1 MIGKVLCI
9 VGVLLPTI
17 VFAQSSM
24 YIEEI
29 ERYVVTPCLHAR
41 MHKPGGHSSD
51 LHTLLETFVMSALDE
66 TREQL
71 LPLVRGKK
79 RAQRMV
85 LYRAARDV
93 CIKGG

>member
-1 MIGKVLCI
+1 
-9 VGVLLPTI
+9 
-17 VFAQSSM
+17 
-24 YIEEI
+24 
-29 ERYVVTPCLHAR
+29 
-41 MHKPGGHSSD
+41 
-51 LHTLLETFVMSALDE
+51 MSALDE
-66 TREQL
+66 TRERL

>member
-1 MIGKVLCI
+1 MSKVLC
-9 VGVLLPTI
+9 VMVVLLPTV
-17 VFAQSSM
+17 VFARSSLYM
-24 YIEEI
+24 EEI
-29 ERYVVTPCLHAR
+29 EQYVVTPCLQAR
-41 MHKPGGHSSD
+41 MQKQGGRSSD
-51 LHTLLETFVMSALDE
+51 LHALLETFVMSALDE
-66 TREQL
+66 TRKRL

>member
-1 MIGKVLCI
+1 MTGKVLCI

-17 VFAQSSM
+17 VFAQSNM

-29 ERYVVTPCLHAR
+29 ERYVVTPCLQAR
-41 MHKPGGHSSD
+41 MHNQGGRSSD
-51 LHTLLETFVMSALDE
+51 LNVLLETFVMSALDE
-66 TREQL
+66 TRKRL

>member
-1 MIGKVLCI
+1 MISKVLCI
-9 VGVLLPTI
+9 MGVLLPTW

-29 ERYVVTPCLHAR
+29 ERYVVTPCLQAR
-41 MHKPGGHSSD
+41 MHAPGGRSSD
-51 LHTLLETFVMSALDE
+51 LHALLETFVMSALDE
-66 TREQL
+66 TRERL

>member
-1 MIGKVLCI
+1 MRSVLC
-9 VGVLLPTI
+9 VVAALLPTG
-17 VFAQSSM
+17 VFAQSSV

-29 ERYVVTPCLHAR
+29 EQYVVTPCLQAR
-41 MHKPGGHSSD
+41 MHQPGGRASD
-51 LHTLLETFVMSALDE
+51 IRTLLETVVGSALDE
-66 TREQL
+66 TRKRL

-85 LYRAARDV
+85 LYRAAREV